1 MNKDPVSPLRLNPHL
16 CPELERIVGKTLEKD
31 RDLRYQSAAELRSDL
46 KRLKRD
52 TDTGRTIVS
61 TSRVAKAPPDVSSTS
76 GTEKRET
83 RANKSYIAVAA
94 GLVLVVLAADSL
106 YMWSRRSPKLTDK
119 DTVVLSEFDNRTGDL
134 IFDGT
139 LKPALAIDLEQT
151 PFLSLLPDQRVRATL
166 KLMNRPEN
174 ERVTR
179 DVALEICQRA
189 NSKAAIASA
198 PNPPA
203 NQGHG

>member
-1 MNKDPVSPLRLNPHL
+1 M
-16 CPELERIVGKTLEKD
+16 EKD

-61 TSRVAKAPPDVSSTS
+61 TPCVAKVDPPPDVSSTS

-134 IFDGT
+134 IFGGT

-166 KLMNRPEN
+166 KLMNRPG
-174 ERVTR
+174 ERARNPRRCLR
-179 DVALEICQRA
+179 DL
-189 NSKAAIASA
+189 SA
-198 PNPPA
+198 C
-203 NQGHG
+203 